1 MPIDPALVDPSHTAL
16 VMNECQRGVVGDLA
30 TLGQLKELAAEP
42 MANLGRLTRAARA
55 AGVQVIHCVAKGRAD
70 GKGGNTNT
78 RMAGVARRARQQPG
92 YVPPDPEAF
101 AQVIPEIGVEPE
113 DFVLGRI
120 HGMGCMSDTGLDPLL
135 RNLGVTTIV
144 AGGVSVNVG
153 VTNLVFDAMN
163 RSYDVVCPRDAS
175 AGVPYEY
182 AQAVMDNSIS
192 MCARLTTTDE
202 LVDLWSKLA

>member
-1 MPIDPALVDPSHTAL
+1 MPIDPALVDPAHTAI

-42 MANLGRLTRAARA
+42 MANLGRLVRAGRPK
-55 AGVQVIHCVAKGRAD
+55 GVQVIHCVAKGRAD

-92 YVPPDPEAF
+92 YVPPDPDTF
-101 AQVIPEIGVEPE
+101 AEIVPEIGVEPE
-113 DFVLGRI
+113 DFYLTRI

-135 RNLGVTTIV
+135 RNLGISTLVV
-144 AGGVSVNVG
+144 GGVSVNVG

-163 RSYDVVCPRDAS
+163 RSYDIVCPRDAS

-202 LVDLWSKLA
+202 LVDIWSKHY